1 MSTQEAADLADLI
14 AASLAAG
21 FLAKSDLSAG
31 RSAGFS
37 TAACADAPLAG
48 QYAAERC

>member
-31 RSAGFS
+31 AIRRILSGGM
-37 TAACADAPLAG
+37 C
-48 QYAAERC
+48 